1 MTFEEYWDKYGELHA
16 SMCNGSIK
24 QFAKCFWESAQSE
37 LEETNRQLCRELDEA
52 QRVVERLREGR
63 TKNRWIPVSE
73 RLPEQG
79 QLVLA
84 WSKVF
89 ARQSDSGA
97 MCARYDRDTFGDE
110 IMDFHEVSHWQ
121 PIEEIRE

>member
-1 MTFEEYWDKYGELHA
+1 MVAEMKNVSDWKYANAGYKNVTREQRWVMNLMRQYDHCGIWHQKRIQDLQKDITILK
-16 SMCNGSIK
+16 SRPGS
-24 QFAKCFWESAQSE
+24 
-37 LEETNRQLCRELDEA
+37 N
-52 QRVVERLREGR
+52 
-63 TKNRWIPVSE
+63 WIPVSE
-73 RLPEQG
+73 RLPEQD

-110 IMDFHEVSHWQ
+110 IMDFHEITHWQ
-121 PIEEIRE
+121 PIEPPE